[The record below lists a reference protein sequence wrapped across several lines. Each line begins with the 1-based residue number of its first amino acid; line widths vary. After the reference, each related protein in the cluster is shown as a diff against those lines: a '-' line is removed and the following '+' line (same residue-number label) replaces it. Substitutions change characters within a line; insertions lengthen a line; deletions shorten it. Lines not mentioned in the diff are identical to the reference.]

1 MLKWRL
7 SLGFGLKLQRGPRCR
22 PCLRLGVPS
31 MLLFSTRSGKA
42 NYGNCAG
49 GYKLDTTRCL
59 NGKPVYINEE
69 QGRFLGKTAG
79 GHWVIGSLSELDSFL
94 AQDAKNFGGFHSAS
108 SGDPEDGTWENYEV
122 SRVEGF
128 EFVAKQGQPDYGECA
143 GTYHQTDASLNGR
156 PVYLNREKKR
166 LLGATKNG
174 WAITGMEYLED
185 FLRTQPGSFGGFHG
199 SQASEPEEEEAWKNY
214 DVQRLLP
221 KKPEEPWEKL
231 PSSTVTF
238 KAVANSGVCR
248 SEVPGLLLHLRS
260 LRTANMCIIHTCKH
274 MISLS

>member
-1 MLKWRL
+1 
-7 SLGFGLKLQRGPRCR
+7 
-22 PCLRLGVPS
+22 

-49 GYKLDTTRCL
+49 GYKLDPKRCL

-79 GHWVIGSLSELDSFL
+79 GHWVIGTLSELDSFL
-94 AQDAKNFGGFHSAS
+94 TQDAKSFGGFHSAA
-108 SGDPEDGTWENYEV
+108 SGNPEDGTWENYEV
-122 SRVEGF
+122 SRLEGF
-128 EFVAKQGQPDYGECA
+128 EFLTKQGQPDYGECA
-143 GTYHQTDASLNGR
+143 GTYHETDASLNGR

-166 LLGATKNG
+166 LLGASKSG
-174 WAITGMEYLED
+174 WVLAGMEYLED

-199 SQASEPEEEEAWKNY
+199 SQAPEPDRGWTNY

-221 KKPEEPWEKL
+221 KKREAWEEPWERL
-231 PSSTVTF
+231 PSCSVTF

-248 SEVPGLLLHLRS
+248 SEVRGLGPLGQLLIVRP
-260 LRTANMCIIHTCKH
+260 
-274 MISLS
+274 

>member
-1 MLKWRL
+1 
-7 SLGFGLKLQRGPRCR
+7 
-22 PCLRLGVPS
+22 

-49 GYKLDTTRCL
+49 GYKLDPKRCL

-79 GHWVIGSLSELDSFL
+79 GHWVIGTLSELDSFL
-94 AQDAKNFGGFHSAS
+94 TQDAKSFGGFHSAA

-122 SRVEGF
+122 SRLEGF
-128 EFVAKQGQPDYGECA
+128 EFLTKQGQPDYGECA
-143 GTYHQTDASLNGR
+143 GTYHETDASLNGR

-166 LLGATKNG
+166 LLGASKSG
-174 WAITGMEYLED
+174 WVIAGMEYLED

-199 SQASEPEEEEAWKNY
+199 SQAPEPDRGWTNY

-221 KKPEEPWEKL
+221 KKREAWEEPWERL
-231 PSSTVTF
+231 PSCSVTF

-248 SEVPGLLLHLRS
+248 SEADFAANRRRCLDSDCGGFAWRKPHFNQFGEEDDPPVCPS
-260 LRTANMCIIHTCKH
+260 LMA
-274 MISLS
+274 LSNS